1 MGPRGM
7 GACPSDPQRNTP
19 RGLRPGGEA
28 AGEVQLC
35 EFRGKYSGGCAEARG
50 VAGEVI
56 MMPIRETRIEYDEG
70 YVPGREDWDGGVD
83 PDWSM
88 E

>member
-1 MGPRGM
+1 
-7 GACPSDPQRNTP
+7 
-19 RGLRPGGEA
+19 
-28 AGEVQLC
+28 
-35 EFRGKYSGGCAEARG
+35 
-50 VAGEVI
+50 
-56 MMPIRETRIEYDEG
+56 MMPIRETRIQYDEG